1 MASHR
6 DSRDP
11 SQRRER
17 GRSWL
22 EDALGMRRRDED
34 TGARER
40 GDRSERHGQGAGGDP
55 RDPYRQRGYGAP
67 GPDDGRRE
75 REMPRGL
82 GEADDGDRDFSVRS
96 PYRQREYAPGWQGD
110 DRFYTGVFSGSGAD
124 PDFRS
129 GGGRYEVEDWGSHM
143 GWGAGEPRHTAR
155 GGGERPRSG
164 HGGERGLQHGDE
176 DRSRAFA
183 QPRRGGFRGLGPK
196 NYARSDQRISDDLC
210 ERLTDDDE
218 IDARGIEVRVSDGVV
233 TLSGTVADRA
243 MKHRA
248 EDLAERCAGVRDVE
262 NRIRVSR
269 EEHASG
275 QSGARS
281 RPGGDSRP

>member
-22 EDALGMRRRDED
+22 EDALWTRRRDED
-34 TGARER
+34 TGSRER
-40 GDRSERHGQGAGGDP
+40 ERSMRPDRGVAGDP
-55 RDPYRQRGYGAP
+55 RDAYRQDGHRAA

-75 REMPRGL
+75 REMPRDRRAG
-82 GEADDGDRDFSVRS
+82 DDGDRDFSVRS
-96 PYRQREYAPGWQGD
+96 PFRQREYAPGWQGD

-143 GWGAGEPRHTAR
+143 GWGAGESRHTAR
-155 GGGERPRSG
+155 GGAGEHPRG
-164 HGGERGLQHGDE
+164 DYGEPGPQHGDE

-183 QPRRGGFRGLGPK
+183 QPRRGGFRGLGPR
-196 NYARSDQRISDDLC
+196 NYARSDQRISEDLC
-210 ERLTDDDE
+210 ERLTEDDE
-218 IDARGIEVRVSDGVV
+218 IDARGIEVQVSQGVV
-233 TLSGTVADRA
+233 TLSGTVAERA

-248 EDLAERCAGVRDVE
+248 EDLAERCTGVRDVE

-269 EEHASG
+269 EEDASG
-275 QSGARS
+275 QSGARF
-281 RPGGDSRP
+281 